1 MIPLMDNLVTF
12 KNRNDTKVSKRV
24 VTQVFRLNCTVGMQ
38 VVMSAEETVELI
50 KDAFVT
56 AGEVLRVHVG

>member
-1 MIPLMDNLVTF
+1 VQAELH
-12 KNRNDTKVSKRV
+12 
-24 VTQVFRLNCTVGMQ
+24 VGMQ

-56 AGEVLRVHVG
+56 AGEVLRVHFG